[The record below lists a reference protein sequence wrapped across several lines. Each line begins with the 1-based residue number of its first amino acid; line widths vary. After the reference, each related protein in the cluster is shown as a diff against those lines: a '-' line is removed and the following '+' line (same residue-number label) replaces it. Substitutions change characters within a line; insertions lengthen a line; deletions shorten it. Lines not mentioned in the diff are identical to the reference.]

1 MAGEEMGGGGS
12 GMGWKRH
19 YVEVDKFVRLSL
31 SLSLSILVTVH
42 NVRRYLPKFFSFS
55 FFFQCKGNYHFQI
68 ISANLLSFSLSL
80 YHYQP
85 LSSSW
90 FLSTSL
96 VISLCLEIQFTR
108 NCNICLKPL
117 AIHLK

>member
-12 GMGWKRH
+12 GWVGSGTMLKLINL
-19 YVEVDKFVRLSL
+19 FVSL
-31 SLSLSILVTVH
+31 FLSLSILVTVH

-68 ISANLLSFSLSL
+68 ISANLLSLSLSL
-80 YHYQP
+80 YYYQP

-90 FLSTSL
+90 FLSTSI